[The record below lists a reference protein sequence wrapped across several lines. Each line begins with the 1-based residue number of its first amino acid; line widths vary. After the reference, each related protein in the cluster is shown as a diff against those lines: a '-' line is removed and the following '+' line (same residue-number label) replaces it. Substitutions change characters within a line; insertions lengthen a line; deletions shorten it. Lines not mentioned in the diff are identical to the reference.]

1 MGRHSLFNKQ
11 QVLADALDL
20 FWERGFAS
28 ASLKQLEAVT
38 DMHPGSLYYHF
49 KNKEQLYIACLKYY
63 LEWHFRPK
71 IDNYL
76 VYSNSMV
83 GLRRFYTTSYRNPED
98 YKFRNSCFL
107 VIASNEL
114 HLLPEEASTMVQDG
128 LRQLRSGITEYL
140 QNAIQQ
146 NVITIS
152 NSLNCI
158 INELINLYLSVQLQT
173 RISPNQRRM
182 DEQVK
187 LCLNHL
193 ITPLHSDKKTDD

>member
-20 FWERGFAS
+20 FWDRGFAS
-28 ASLKQLEAVT
+28 ASMKQLETVT

-63 LEWHFRPK
+63 LEWHLQPK

-76 VYSNSMV
+76 IYSNTIN
-83 GLRRFYTTSYRNPED
+83 GLRRFYTAGYRHPAD

-114 HLLPEEASTMVQDG
+114 HLLPGEASVLVQHG
-128 LRQLRSGITEYL
+128 LQQLRSGLITHL
-140 QNAIQQ
+140 KNALDT
-146 NVITIS
+146 NTINIS
-152 NSLNCI
+152 DSLDYI
-158 INELINLYLSVQLQT
+158 INELINLYLSIQLQT
-173 RISPNQRRM
+173 RIAPNQHRM

-187 LCLNHL
+187 LCLGCL
-193 ITPLHSDKKTDD
+193 ITPLTSNKNI

>member
-28 ASLKQLEAVT
+28 ASLKQLETVT

-63 LEWHFRPK
+63 LEWHLRPK

-76 VYSNSMV
+76 IYSNTMD
-83 GLRRFYTTSYRNPED
+83 GLRRFYTAGYRNPED

-128 LRQLRSGITEYL
+128 LQQLRSGIAEHL
-140 QNAIQQ
+140 KNAIQK
-146 NVITIS
+146 NTITITC
-152 NSLNCI
+152 SLDYI
-158 INELINLYLSVQLQT
+158 INELVNLYLSLQLQT
-173 RISPNQRRM
+173 RISPNQHRM

-187 LCLNHL
+187 LCLSHL
-193 ITPLHSDKKTDD
+193 FALLNSDKKTDE

>member
-28 ASLKQLEAVT
+28 ASMKQLEAVT
-38 DMHPGSLYYHF
+38 EMHPGSLYYHF

-63 LEWHFRPK
+63 LEWHLQSK

-76 VYSNSMV
+76 IYSNTMD
-83 GLRRFYTTSYRNPED
+83 GLRRFYTAGYRNQED

-107 VIASNEL
+107 VNASNEL
-114 HLLPEEASTMVQDG
+114 HLLPEEASTMVQNG
-128 LRQLRSGITEYL
+128 LQQLRLGLTRYLKSAIEKNTITL
-140 QNAIQQ
+140 
-146 NVITIS
+146 S
-152 NSLNCI
+152 DSLDYI

-173 RISPNQRRM
+173 RISPNQHRM

-187 LCLNHL
+187 LCLSCL
-193 ITPLHSDKKTDD
+193 VTPLISNKNT

>member
-28 ASLKQLEAVT
+28 ASMKQLETVT

-63 LEWHFRPK
+63 LEWHLQPR

-76 VYSNSMV
+76 IYSHSMA
-83 GLRRFYTTSYRNPED
+83 GLRRFYTSGYRHPKD
-98 YKFRNSCFL
+98 YRFRNSCFL
-107 VIASNEL
+107 VNASNEL
-114 HLLPEEASTMVQDG
+114 HLLPEEAVRMVQSG
-128 LRQLRSGITEYL
+128 LQQLRSGLIKHL
-140 QNAIQQ
+140 KKAIGKHL
-146 NVITIS
+146 ITIS
-152 NSLNCI
+152 GSLDYI
-158 INELINLYLSVQLQT
+158 VNELVNLYLGIQLQT
-173 RISPNQRRM
+173 RISPNQHRM

-187 LCLNHL
+187 LCLSSL
-193 ITPLHSDKKTDD
+193 ITPSTSNKNH